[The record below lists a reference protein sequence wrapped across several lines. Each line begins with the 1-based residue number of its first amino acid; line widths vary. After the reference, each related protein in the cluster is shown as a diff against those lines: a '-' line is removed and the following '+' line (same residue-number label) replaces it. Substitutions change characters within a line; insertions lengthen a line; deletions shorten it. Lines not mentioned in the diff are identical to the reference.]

1 VSVSC
6 PPRALTHGHY
16 WSLAVTHGQSETDS
30 ELRLYVFVLVSA
42 SRRFAFTRQR
52 PQVRN
57 LHRPR
62 GECPGQSLGRSRPH
76 QTLSG
81 KGRGKVTP
89 AMAAGV
95 ETHPW
100 SITQLCELLED

>member
-1 VSVSC
+1 M
-6 PPRALTHGHY
+6 
-16 WSLAVTHGQSETDS
+16 
-30 ELRLYVFVLVSA
+30 
-42 SRRFAFTRQR
+42 RRFTLSTNRFSKKVESHAHA
-52 PQVRN
+52 VSLHIAHCN
-57 LHRPR
+57 L
-62 GECPGQSLGRSRPH
+62 GRPH

-100 SITQLCELLED
+100 SIS